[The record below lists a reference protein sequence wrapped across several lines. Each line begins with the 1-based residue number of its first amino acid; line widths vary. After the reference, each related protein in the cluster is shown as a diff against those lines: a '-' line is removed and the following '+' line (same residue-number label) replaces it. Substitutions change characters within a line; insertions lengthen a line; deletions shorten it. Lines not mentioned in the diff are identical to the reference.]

1 MHEGVNHMKKTL
13 IGALT
18 LGLLSTAAIAADGD
32 KMKDGAT
39 QAAVTFESL
48 DADKDGRV
56 SLTEAAADKGTTER
70 FSSADKNADG
80 YLDAEEFAAAG
91 KPKA

>member
-1 MHEGVNHMKKTL
+1 MFMKKTL
-13 IGALT
+13 IGALA
-18 LGLLSTAAIAADGD
+18 LGMLSTAALADDGD
-32 KMKDGAT
+32 KMKDGAA
-39 QAAVTFESL
+39 QATVTFESL

-56 SLTEAAADKGTTER
+56 SLTEAAADKATTER